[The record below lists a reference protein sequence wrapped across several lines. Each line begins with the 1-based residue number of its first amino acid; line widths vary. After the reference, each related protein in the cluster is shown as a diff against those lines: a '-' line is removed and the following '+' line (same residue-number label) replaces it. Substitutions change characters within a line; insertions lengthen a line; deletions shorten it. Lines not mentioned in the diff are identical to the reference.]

1 MATKRNFK
9 KEFTTIAKNIKDSLQ
24 SYNEID
30 EVQYKVKT
38 TREWDACKA
47 NKRAVFN
54 TMLEDVQEILEI
66 LNLVAC
72 DSDAI
77 NIKEWYRLK
86 LEEVNY

>member
-38 TREWDACKA
+38 TREWDACKQ
-47 NKRAVFN
+47 NKKAAFN
-54 TMLEDVQEILEI
+54 TMLENVEELLEI

-72 DSDAI
+72 DCDAI
-77 NIKEWYRLK
+77 NIREWYRLELK
-86 LEEVNY
+86 EVVF